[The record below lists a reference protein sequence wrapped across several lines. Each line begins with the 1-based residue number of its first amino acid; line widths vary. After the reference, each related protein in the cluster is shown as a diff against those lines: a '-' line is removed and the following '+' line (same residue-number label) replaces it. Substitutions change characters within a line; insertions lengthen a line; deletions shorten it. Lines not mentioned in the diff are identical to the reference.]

1 MTVLPKIVWY
11 RIF

>member
-1 MTVLPKIVWY
+1 MTVLPKIAWY